1 VNAEEHSG
9 RIAVCLN
16 RNAAARVRLYCFPY
30 AGGATWAFS
39 SWVRDLPLDVRRDS
53 EVWAVNL
60 PGRESGLEV
69 SPFTEFAALIDALR
83 QGIVPHLNP
92 PYVFF
97 GHSMG
102 ALIGFELARRL
113 HADGLAGPAHLVVS
127 AYRAP
132 QLPDRH
138 GLVDEL
144 SDERMVARL
153 RALGGV
159 ADGALDNA
167 ELRDLKLPVIRSDL
181 ALCGTYVYEEREP
194 LPCSLSAFGG
204 TEDPEVSREEIIA
217 WHVHTQ
223 AEFAARMFPGGHF
236 FLESVRP
243 LVLRV
248 LGRELRQVLL
258 RERAAARIPAV

>member
-1 VNAEEHSG
+1 MNAAEHSG

-16 RNAAARVRLYCFPY
+16 RNVAARVRLYCFPF
-30 AGGATWAFS
+30 AGGGTWAFS
-39 SWVRDLPLDVRRDS
+39 SWVRDLPLDVRRNS

-69 SPFTEFAALIDALR
+69 SPFTEFAALIDELR
-83 QGIVPHLNP
+83 QGIVPYLNP

-102 ALIGFELARRL
+102 ALISFELARRL
-113 HADGLAGPAHLVVS
+113 HADGVAGPAHLVVS

-132 QLPDRH
+132 HLPDRH
-138 GLVDEL
+138 GPVDEL
-144 SDERMVARL
+144 SDERIVARL
-153 RALGGV
+153 RTLGGTP
-159 ADGALDNA
+159 DGALDNP

-194 LPCSLSAFGG
+194 LPCSLSAYGG
-204 TEDPEVSREEIIA
+204 TEDPEVSREEIMA
-217 WHVHTQ
+217 WRVHTQ
-223 AEFAARMFPGGHF
+223 TEFAARMFPGGHF

-248 LGRELRQVLL
+248 LGRELTQVLL
-258 RERAAARIPAV
+258 RERVATDLPVV